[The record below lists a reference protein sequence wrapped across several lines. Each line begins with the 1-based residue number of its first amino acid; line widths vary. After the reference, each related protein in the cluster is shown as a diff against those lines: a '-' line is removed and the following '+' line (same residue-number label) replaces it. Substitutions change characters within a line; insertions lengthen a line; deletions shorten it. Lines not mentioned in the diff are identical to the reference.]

1 MTQAVSTPNGLIA
14 HLFGPVEGRHHDA
27 YMLSVSGLISKLQ
40 AHTQSNSQPYIL
52 YGDPAYGV
60 SSRVLSPF
68 RAGQVLTPAEQEFN
82 RSMSAV
88 RVTVEWSFGKIV
100 QLFAYLDLKKN
111 QKLLLQPVGKYFII
125 GALLTNCHTCLYGSQ
140 TSNFFGLIPPS
151 LESYL
156 SNQ

>member
-27 YMLSVSGLISKLQ
+27 YMLSASGLISKLQ
-40 AHTQSNSQPYIL
+40 AHTQSNGQPYIP

-60 SSRVLSPF
+60 LSRVLSPF

-82 RSMSAV
+82 RSTSAV

-100 QLFAYLDLKKN
+100 QLFAYLDFKKTEASFAASGQILYN
-111 QKLLLQPVGKYFII
+111 WCSPHQLSHLPVWITDFELLWFDSTI
-125 GALLTNCHTCLYGSQ
+125 S
-140 TSNFFGLIPPS
+140 
-151 LESYL
+151 
-156 SNQ
+156 